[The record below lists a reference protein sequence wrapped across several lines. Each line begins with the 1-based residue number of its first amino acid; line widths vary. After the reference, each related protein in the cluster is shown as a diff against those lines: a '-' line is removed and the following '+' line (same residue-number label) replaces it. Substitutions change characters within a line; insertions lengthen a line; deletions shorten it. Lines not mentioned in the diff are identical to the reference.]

1 MDSFTRPERDLNTE
15 LKDFID
21 YVFSFYGDVDPVYPM
36 RKFIGDNPLNKS
48 DILNATYDYLS
59 TISKRNSETYTWGEG
74 DSLDRERVRDILLN
88 DYDFYLV
95 HLQHGNVLW
104 HIVTSVATMMMS
116 ILMVCPNIKLVKT
129 INPNYIIIMMGIF
142 V

>member
-36 RKFIGDNPLNKS
+36 RKVIGDNPLNKS
-48 DILNATYDYLS
+48 DILNDTYDYLS

-74 DSLDRERVRDILLN
+74 DSLDRERVRDILLK
-88 DYDFYLV
+88 DWDFYLV
-95 HLQHGNVLW
+95 HLQHGNV
-104 HIVTSVATMMMS
+104 
-116 ILMVCPNIKLVKT
+116 
-129 INPNYIIIMMGIF
+129 
-142 V
+142 

>member
-1 MDSFTRPERDLNTE
+1 MCQGLTLYKMYIDLYQHSVYYYSNSINHMDSFTRPDRDLNKE

-36 RKFIGDNPLNKS
+36 RKVIGDTPLNKS
-48 DILNATYDYLS
+48 DILDATYDYLS

-95 HLQHGNVLW
+95 HLQHGNV
-104 HIVTSVATMMMS
+104 
-116 ILMVCPNIKLVKT
+116 
-129 INPNYIIIMMGIF
+129 
-142 V
+142 